1 MNIEKLTWGGWP
13 NCYRLSNGDVELIV
27 TTDVGPRVM
36 RYAFIG
42 GPNVFLELD
51 DELGK
56 SGEAE
61 FRPRGGHR
69 LWCAPERYPLSWAP
83 DNGAV
88 EVRVQGSN
96 TIELTAPV
104 EPLSG
109 LRKTLLIRL
118 AAAGTA
124 VMVHH
129 RIENTLAWEIEL
141 AAWPLSMMK
150 PGGVGVTG
158 FPPRGTHPEM
168 LAPTNP
174 LVMWAFSD
182 FSDPRWTITKKY
194 LALRQDAA
202 CPSPTKAG
210 LFNVRT
216 WGAYFV
222 DGQLFLKQAAADP
235 AARYPDMGCSFEIF
249 ANGTTL
255 ELETLGPLKALRP
268 GASLEHGER
277 WTLQRDVATPEL
289 TDEALDRVLT
299 LLV

>member
-1 MNIEKLTWGGWP
+1 MNIEKVSWSGWP
-13 NCYRLSNGDVELIV
+13 NCYRLSNDDVELIV

-42 GPNVFLELD
+42 GPNVFLELA

-56 SGEAE
+56 SGETE

-69 LWCAPERYPLSWAP
+69 VWCAPERYPLSWAP
-83 DNGAV
+83 DNQPV
-88 EVRVQGSN
+88 EVRVQGTN

-109 LRKTLLIRL
+109 VRKTLLIRL

-129 RIENTLAWEIEL
+129 RIENTLSWDIEL
-141 AAWPLSMMK
+141 AAWPLSMMT
-150 PGGVGVTG
+150 PGGMGVTG

-194 LALRQDAA
+194 LALRQDSAH
-202 CPSPTKAG
+202 PSPTKAG
-210 LFNVRT
+210 LFNERT

-222 DGQLFLKQAAADP
+222 DGQLFLKQSAADP
-235 AARYPDMGCSFEIF
+235 AGRYPDMGCSFEIF

-255 ELETLGPLKALRP
+255 ELETLGPLKKLAP
-268 GASLEHGER
+268 GTSIEHGER
-277 WTLQRDVATPEL
+277 WTLQRDVAVPEL
-289 TDEALDRVLT
+289 TDEGLDRVLAP
-299 LLV
+299 LV

>member
-1 MNIEKLTWGGWP
+1 MNIEKVSWGGWP
-13 NCYRLSNGDVELIV
+13 NCYRLSNDEVELIV

-42 GPNVFLELD
+42 GPNVFLELA

-61 FRPRGGHR
+61 FRARGGHR

-83 DNGAV
+83 DNQPV
-88 EVRVQGSN
+88 EVRVQGAN

-124 VMVHH
+124 AMVHH
-129 RIENTLAWEIEL
+129 RIENTLAWDIEL

-150 PGGVGVTG
+150 AGGVGVTG

-182 FSDPRWTITKKY
+182 FSDPRWTITRKY
-194 LALRQDAA
+194 LALRQDSAH
-202 CPSPTKAG
+202 PSPTKAG
-210 LFNVRT
+210 LFNERT

-222 DGQLFLKQAAADP
+222 DGQLFLKQSAADQ

-255 ELETLGPLKALRP
+255 ELETLGPLKTLRP

-277 WTLQRDVATPEL
+277 WTLQRNVAMPEL
-289 TDEALDRVLT
+289 TDEGLDRVLAP
-299 LLV
+299 LV